1 MGVDDL
7 RSAHLQEATDF
18 PSLLQVSASGDQ
30 DGRHRHPF
38 FPQGPKDRMLVGVR
52 VNDRRNTHIRSPP
65 MEPEGEPEK
74 DAFRPPQPDRP
85 WSGDVDDLQ
94 GVPPGRRST
103 VFALS
108 WLSGPCGLYGP

>member
-18 PSLLQVSASGDQ
+18 PSLLQVSASWDE
-30 DGRHRHPF
+30 DGRHRHSF

-52 VNDRRNTHIRSPP
+52 VNDRRHTHIRSPP

-74 DAFRPPQPDRP
+74 DAFRPTHPER
-85 WSGDVDDLQ
+85 
-94 GVPPGRRST
+94 PPGGDMDHLHGT
-103 VFALS
+103 GV
-108 WLSGPCGLYGP
+108 WLRGPCGP